1 MFCGKCGTELVEN
14 AKFCINCGS
23 PVLIIDEPETTN
35 IVENIQKGEIEEQ
48 NEREIENQDGIQKQN
63 EDQNTLQVT
72 QGENTLENEEQVIVQ
87 SSLDKEEIYRILIGK
102 NADYYITAFHQLEN
116 NQKTKFMWS
125 SLFANAAL
133 VLYRNC
139 TNLFQRYYLFPL
151 ISQILAPFVIVVGF
165 FMAQGDLLDA
175 NFISSITIYGVIS
188 TFSYIWVIISSIYLG
203 KTFPAKYKKKL
214 DWLIANT
221 DCSTNQKCIVTAT
234 SNAGTSVE
242 RVIMAGVLFIIL
254 IIVSL
259 AITTGAITAA
269 LDKPAIQESSEIST
283 SVDENASGSS
293 INTIIT
299 EQPTVDYFNEL
310 EDEYE
315 YNYDNYAY
323 DEPYQWIE
331 WGESIAFDTCYV
343 NIDSG
348 ALNMRS
354 GPGTEYD
361 IVGTLQQGEEI
372 HVIDSYNGWCK
383 AISADNGI
391 RGFVAEQYIEYKTY

>member
-1 MFCGKCGTELVEN
+1 MEN

-23 PVLIIDEPETTN
+23 PVLIMDEPETIN
-35 IVENIQKGEIEEQ
+35 IVENIQKGEIEK
-48 NEREIENQDGIQKQN
+48 QDEIQKQN
-63 EDQNTLQVT
+63 EDQNTSQVT
-72 QGENTLENEEQVIVQ
+72 QEENTLENEEQVIVQ
-87 SSLDKEEIYRILIGK
+87 PSLDKEEIYRILIGK

-151 ISQILAPFVIVVGF
+151 ISQILAPFVIAVGF

-175 NFISSITIYGVIS
+175 NFISSITIYGVVS

-221 DCSTNQKCIVTAT
+221 DCSTDQKCRVTAT

-299 EQPTVDYFNEL
+299 KQPTVDYFNEL
-310 EDEYE
+310 EDEDE
-315 YNYDNYAY
+315 YNYDSYAY
-323 DEPYQWIE
+323 DEPYE
-331 WGESIAFDTCYV
+331 WLEWVEPIMIDVYYV

-348 ALNMRS
+348 SLNMRS

-361 IVGTLQQGEEI
+361 IVDTLQPGEE
-372 HVIDSYNGWCK
+372 VYVLDSHDGWCK
-383 AISADNGI
+383 ATAESGV

>member
-1 MFCGKCGTELVEN
+1 MEN

-23 PVLIIDEPETTN
+23 PVLIMDEPETIN
-35 IVENIQKGEIEEQ
+35 IVENIQKGEIEK
-48 NEREIENQDGIQKQN
+48 QDEIQKQN
-63 EDQNTLQVT
+63 EDQNTSQVT
-72 QGENTLENEEQVIVQ
+72 QEENTLENEEQVIVQ
-87 SSLDKEEIYRILIGK
+87 PSLDKEEIYRILIGK
-102 NADYYITAFHQLEN
+102 NADYYISAFYQLEN
-116 NQKTKFMWS
+116 HQKSKFMWS

-151 ISQILAPFVIVVGF
+151 ISQILAPFVIAVGF

-175 NFISSITIYGVIS
+175 NFISSITIYGVVS
-188 TFSYIWVIISSIYLG
+188 TFSYIWLIISSIYLG

-221 DCSTNQKCIVTAT
+221 DCSTDQKCRVTAT

-310 EDEYE
+310 EDEDE
-315 YNYDNYAY
+315 YNYDSYAY
-323 DEPYQWIE
+323 DEPYE
-331 WGESIAFDTCYV
+331 WLEWVEPIMIDVYYV

-348 ALNMRS
+348 SLNMRS

-361 IVGTLQQGEEI
+361 IVDTLQPGEE
-372 HVIDSYNGWCK
+372 VYVLDSHDGWCK
-383 AISADNGI
+383 ATAESGV

>member
-1 MFCGKCGTELVEN
+1 MEN

-23 PVLIIDEPETTN
+23 PVLIMDEPETIN
-35 IVENIQKGEIEEQ
+35 IVENIQKGEIEKQ
-48 NEREIENQDGIQKQN
+48 DEIEKQN
-63 EDQNTLQVT
+63 EDQNTSQVT
-72 QGENTLENEEQVIVQ
+72 QEENTLENEEQVIVQ
-87 SSLDKEEIYRILIGK
+87 PSLDKEEIYRILIGK

-151 ISQILAPFVIVVGF
+151 ISQILAPFVIAVGF

-175 NFISSITIYGVIS
+175 NFISSITIYGVVS

-221 DCSTNQKCIVTAT
+221 DCSTDQKCRVTAT

-310 EDEYE
+310 EDEDE
-315 YNYDNYAY
+315 YNYDSYAY
-323 DEPYQWIE
+323 DEPYE
-331 WGESIAFDTCYV
+331 WLEWVEPIMIDVYYV

-348 ALNMRS
+348 SLNMRS

-361 IVGTLQQGEEI
+361 IVDTLQPGEE
-372 HVIDSYNGWCK
+372 VYVLDSHDGWCK
-383 AISADNGI
+383 ATAESGV

>member
-1 MFCGKCGTELVEN
+1 MEN

-23 PVLIIDEPETTN
+23 PVLIMDEPETIN
-35 IVENIQKGEIEEQ
+35 IVENIQKGEIEK
-48 NEREIENQDGIQKQN
+48 QDEIQKQN
-63 EDQNTLQVT
+63 EDQNTSQVT
-72 QGENTLENEEQVIVQ
+72 QEENTLENEEQVIVQ
-87 SSLDKEEIYRILIGK
+87 PSLDKEEIYRILIGK

-151 ISQILAPFVIVVGF
+151 ISQILAPFVIAVGF

-175 NFISSITIYGVIS
+175 NFISSITIYGVVS

-221 DCSTNQKCIVTAT
+221 DCSTDQKCRVTAT
-234 SNAGTSVE
+234 SNAGTSAE

-310 EDEYE
+310 EDEDE
-315 YNYDNYAY
+315 YNYDSYAY
-323 DEPYQWIE
+323 DEPYE
-331 WGESIAFDTCYV
+331 WLEWVEPIMIDVYYV

-348 ALNMRS
+348 SLNMRS

-361 IVGTLQQGEEI
+361 IVDTLQPGEE
-372 HVIDSYNGWCK
+372 VYVLDSHDGWCK
-383 AISADNGI
+383 ATAESGV